1 MSEQESVE
9 ALEAAAADTRNKR
22 VDRLRA
28 IVTELFPGDE
38 AGELRKD
45 IDRSFLVPQVGEYHN
60 EGGFMDSHLELIT
73 KAIDQVAHGEFPES
87 VPEFARAAMMSAVL
101 RDREAVKKY
110 VFLHDIAKADC
121 MTVKFGDDGRAMS
134 WEDWKAFLS
143 TDPDGQKALT
153 GNEAALGR
161 FVKTK
166 GITSVSYMQKGP
178 DGSIQHGD
186 VGAEHLRAGGV
197 SDDAVMLAAIE
208 THEAAFQFA
217 TKEED
222 ATGEV
227 KARADRY
234 KKIFDG
240 FSQEARDF
248 AMLASYVD
256 TMASIRKNGEPNL
269 TSFRA
274 LAISRQKAEI
284 IPVLEA
290 RLAGAALDKQ
300 KFQKAWSA
308 LVNSPEP
315 LSSDTLDAAEKMLRE
330 SCRLASYDIE
340 ALKISSQSLVE
351 SGQLTAAERDQL
363 LDVAAKDPQ
372 GIGRAF
378 GKKMGILR
386 TALDAAF
393 KK

>member
-28 IVTELFPGDE
+28 IVAELFPGPE
-38 AGELRKD
+38 AKELRED

-60 EGGFMDSHLELIT
+60 EGGFMDSHLDLIT
-73 KAIDQVAHGEFPES
+73 KAIDQVARGEFPDS
-87 VPEFARAAMMSAVL
+87 VPEFARTAMMAAVS
-101 RDREAVKKY
+101 RDKEAVKKY

-121 MTVKFGDDGRAMS
+121 MTVKRGDDEQAVS
-134 WEDWKAFLS
+134 WDEWKTLLS
-143 TDPDGQKALT
+143 KDPDGQRALK
-153 GNEAALGR
+153 GDEAALAR
-161 FVKTK
+161 FVKAQ

-222 ATGEV
+222 AAGEV

-234 KKIFDG
+234 RKIFDG
-240 FSQEARDF
+240 FSEEARDF

-274 LAISRQKAEI
+274 LAISRQKSETL
-284 IPVLEA
+284 PLLEA

-315 LSSDTLDAAEKMLRE
+315 LSPDMLDAAEKSLRE
-330 SCRLASYDIE
+330 SCRLASYDIDLL
-340 ALKISSQSLVE
+340 AVSSQSLVDA
-351 SGQLTAAERDQL
+351 GHLTATERDQL
-363 LDVAAKDPQ
+363 LDVASKDPQ

-378 GKKMGILR
+378 GRKMGILKP
-386 TALDAAF
+386 ALDEAL